1 MGNLS
6 FIPAVVGFWIG
17 ILFLLMLDQLIPHLH
32 IHDDH
37 PEEAIISMPLRS
49 EGISKRKAFC
59 YGVLSGIVEP
69 VGSLVTVF
77 LAGLVLPV
85 LPYLLSFAAGSM
97 VYVVVEELVPE
108 MAEGEHSNLGT
119 VFFAL
124 GFTIMM
130 VLDVALS

>member
-1 MGNLS
+1 
-6 FIPAVVGFWIG
+6 
-17 ILFLLMLDQLIPHLH
+17 MLDQLIPHLH